1 RYTEPAASRARCR
14 SRVQIPPLSAPPAA
28 AASKF
33 IAVPLNGAWRGELE
47 AKPVHDESLV
57 TIQGRALYRRNA
69 ELQELEVDNAA
80 LVEEDQGTDL
90 PTAATMPITDQFA
103 TIAQLGAGWLDGR
116 GDAYNADVVASIRRV
131 LEGLVDR
138 YALARPFVYPTP
150 DNEVRV
156 EW

>member
-1 RYTEPAASRARCR
+1 GWIEAADKQTSDFKLITVEGATVPFKLTKR
-14 SRVQIPPLSAPPAA
+14 SLIRDLLDW
-28 AASKF
+28 F
-33 IAVPLNGAWRGELE
+33 
-47 AKPVHDESLV
+47 HDESLV

-156 EW
+156 EWPSQI

>member
-1 RYTEPAASRARCR
+1 VPMDSSASKTSLAASFAAASAAWYSGSSTIPACYGVGLTNLSSLVERPCVITSYRPFRHRVVERYTEPAASRARCR

-90 PTAATMPITDQFA
+90 PTA
-103 TIAQLGAGWLDGR
+103 
-116 GDAYNADVVASIRRV
+116 
-131 LEGLVDR
+131 
-138 YALARPFVYPTP
+138 
-150 DNEVRV
+150 
-156 EW
+156 